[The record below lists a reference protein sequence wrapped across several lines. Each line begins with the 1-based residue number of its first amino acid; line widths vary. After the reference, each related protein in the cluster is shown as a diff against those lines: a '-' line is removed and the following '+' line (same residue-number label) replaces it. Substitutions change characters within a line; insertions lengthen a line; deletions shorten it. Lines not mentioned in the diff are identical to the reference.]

1 MKLLII
7 IVNYRTPKLT
17 VDCLESLAVQI
28 KDVPDTGVVIVDNAS
43 GDDSVAVIGDA
54 IIENAWD
61 SWATLVAAKANLGF
75 AGGNNLAMDKLLD
88 HPEAKY
94 VLLLNSDTVVGKDVL
109 KHCYDRMAS
118 NPSIGVMSCMLL
130 NQDGTVQNVA
140 RRLPTPL
147 RMAVNS
153 FGLPWLFPKAFMW
166 ADLEDLEWDRRKEA
180 REVEWVGGAFMFIR
194 RRVIDK
200 LGGLDTR
207 FFFYGEDVEFCR
219 RAKRNHW
226 VIYYDPMVSVVHLG
240 GASSDPSKLDP
251 RDKDALK
258 WQARYLT
265 QRQCYG
271 LAAEIFLRGVDILSF
286 GMRCLRLLFFGRTK
300 SAEFAAQRDVL
311 AMLLHWPRA
320 VGFRSAVPRDEH

>member
-17 VDCLESLAVQI
+17 VDCLASLADQI
-28 KDVPDTGVVIVDNAS
+28 NDVPDTRAIIVDNAS
-43 GDDSVAVIGDA
+43 GDDSVRL
-54 IIENAWD
+54 IENAITENKWD
-61 SWATLVAAKANLGF
+61 WASLIAAKANLGF
-75 AGGNNLAMDKLLD
+75 AGGNNLAMDRLLD

-94 VLLLNSDTVVGKDVL
+94 VLLLNSDTIVGKDVL

-118 NPSIGVMSCMLL
+118 NPSIGILSCMLL
-130 NQDGTVQNVA
+130 NRDGSVQNVA

-153 FGLPWLFPKAFMW
+153 FGLPWLFPKAFHW
-166 ADLEDLEWDRRKEA
+166 ADLDDMTWDRRTEA
-180 REVEWVGGAFMFIR
+180 REVDWVGGAFMFTR

-219 RAKRNHW
+219 RARKHHW
-226 VIYYDPMVSVVHLG
+226 AIYYDPMVSIVHLG

-265 QRQCYG
+265 QRRCYG
-271 LAAEIFLRGVDILSF
+271 LAAEIMLRTVDILSF
-286 GMRCLRLLFFGRTK
+286 TMRCTRLLFTGRTK
-300 SAEFAAQRDVL
+300 SQEFAAQRDVL
-311 AMLLHWPRA
+311 TMLLHWPRTA
-320 VGFRSAVPRDEH
+320 GWRAAFPPDKR